1 MYLFGRVSDA
11 FIKLETPTMGRKT
24 SLFFQS
30 IFVYLFLAL
39 WLGAAYAESPSVL
52 FIGNSYT
59 YGNNLDEISG
69 TLLEKGAP
77 DWAGVSTKRYAVGG
91 ARFSQHLAQ
100 ANGTNGETELSGH
113 FSGTGFTGVIL
124 QEQSQIPGFP
134 QTNEMY
140 TESSD
145 AFVGLNDL
153 VIDNGAY
160 TMALMTWGRRQGDTQ
175 NLIRYPDFKTM
186 QGHLKDGYFQ
196 YANRASTDAR
206 AVVVIPAGLAFEKIY
221 DDMSAAG
228 ENPLSDSSLFWKLY
242 SGDGSHPSLQGSYL
256 TACVIFASLTGQTPV
271 GIEWAPEGID
281 AATRVALQNA
291 AAFVVFDA
299 QYGENTP
306 ALKVESAEP
315 EPVDPDSSDSSDS
328 DPEQET
334 GGGDTG
340 ADSSDTQGEVTTA
353 APESSNGS
361 GCAASPVAG
370 FYALISMV
378 FVLRK
383 TRRHRRL

>member
-1 MYLFGRVSDA
+1 MHFFGRVFDA

-24 SLFFQS
+24 SLFIQS
-30 IFVYLFLAL
+30 ILVYLLLSL

-77 DWAGVSTKRYAVGG
+77 DWAGVSTRRYAVGG
-91 ARFSQHLAQ
+91 ARFSQHLTQ
-100 ANGTNGETELSGH
+100 ANGTNGETELRGY
-113 FSGTGFTGVIL
+113 FSGPGFTGIIL

-140 TESSD
+140 TQSSD
-145 AFVGLNDL
+145 AFVGLNEL
-153 VIDNGAY
+153 VIGNGAQ
-160 TMALMTWGRRQGDTQ
+160 TLALMTWGRREGDTQ
-175 NLIRYPDFKTM
+175 NVIRYPDFKTM

-196 YANRASTDAR
+196 YANRTSTDER

-221 DDMSAAG
+221 DDLSAAG
-228 ENPLSDSSLFWKLY
+228 ENPMSDSSLFWQLY

-256 TACVIFASLTGQTPV
+256 TACVIFASLTSQTPV

-281 AATRVALQNA
+281 AATRAALQNA

-306 ALKVESAEP
+306 ALKIEAAEP
-315 EPVDPDSSDSSDS
+315 EPVEPDLSDSSDS
-328 DPEQET
+328 EPEQET

-340 ADSSDTQGEVTTA
+340 AGSADTQGEVTTT
-353 APESSNGS
+353 APEKSNGS
-361 GCAASPVAG
+361 GCSANPVAG
-370 FYALISMV
+370 FSALISMV
-378 FVLRK
+378 FVLRR
-383 TRRHRRL
+383 TRRRRRL